1 MIEIDGKKRE
11 ERDGGKGRLD
21 YREPEIMYRR

>member
-1 MIEIDGKKRE
+1 MIEIDEKKGE

-21 YREPEIMYRR
+21 HRQLEIMYR